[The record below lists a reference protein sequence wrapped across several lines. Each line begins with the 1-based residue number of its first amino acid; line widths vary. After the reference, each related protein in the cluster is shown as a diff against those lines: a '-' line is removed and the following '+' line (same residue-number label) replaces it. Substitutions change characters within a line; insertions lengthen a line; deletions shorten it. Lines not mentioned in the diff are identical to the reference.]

1 MFCFSAQ
8 KHAHKCLQLNH
19 PTRRQCDKKQP
30 EVPAAYE
37 RSAKAWPGDTVRTR
51 RTRGRRPEEGG
62 GGQGDRATVRGA
74 RPGQHLTAVAT
85 GGGFRGILY
94 AAQGPRG

>member
-1 MFCFSAQ
+1 MHTSVFSSTTRQGDSVIRSSQ
-8 KHAHKCLQLNH
+8 KSL
-19 PTRRQCDKKQP
+19 PP
-30 EVPAAYE
+30 YE
-37 RSAKAWPGDTVRTR
+37 RSAKAWPGDTVRTQ
-51 RTRGRRPEEGG
+51 RTRGRGPEEGG